1 MHGLSSKAL
10 LAVVTCTQFDTV
22 TPPSVD
28 WPT

>member
-1 MHGLSSKAL
+1 MHGLSSKDV
-10 LAVVTCTQFDTV
+10 LAVTCTQFDTV